1 MHRHTGTY
9 CVENLLGQPIVASHT
24 TSEGSGDGELLGQP
38 MPETD
43 KEQFVRL
50 MAAHGRRLYAYILS
64 LVPNWADADEIFQE
78 TSVRLWRDFADFE
91 PGSNFSAWATRV
103 AYFQVLTWRKRAA
116 RSHLVFDDDILQLI
130 AARHEM
136 LVPFAETRHR
146 ALGDCL
152 QELSGQSRDLLARC
166 YAPGAQV
173 KDVAESMGRKLPA
186 VYKSLQR
193 IRAALRTCVERRLK
207 AEGVA

>member
-1 MHRHTGTY
+1 ML
-9 CVENLLGQPIVASHT
+9 VPGQVMSD
-24 TSEGSGDGELLGQP
+24 SE
-38 MPETD
+38 

-78 TSVRLWRDFADFE
+78 TSVRLWRDFADFV
-91 PGSNFSAWATRV
+91 PNSNFAAWATRV

-116 RSHLVFDDDILQLI
+116 RSQLVFDDEILQLI

-152 QELSGQSRDLLARC
+152 QELNGQSRDLLARC

-173 KDVAESMGRKLPA
+173 KDVAESMGRNLPA

-193 IRAALRTCVERRLK
+193 IRSSLRNCVERRLK
-207 AEGVA
+207 AEGVT